1 MILFLLGYMGCGK
14 STYGKL
20 LSNKI
25 ENDFI
30 DLDSYIVKRE
40 DMSISEIFASK
51 GELYFRKVEH
61 LYLKELLNIQS
72 DVIIALG
79 GGTPCYA
86 NNMELISQSDN
97 STSIFLD
104 TNLDVLTERLFY
116 QKENR
121 PLIKK
126 IKSKENLKTFI
137 AKHLFERR
145 DFYNKSEYILKLVDE
160 DTDVV
165 VDQLLDIYDKVTS

>member
-1 MILFLLGYMGCGK
+1 MILFLLGYMGSGK
-14 STYGKL
+14 STFGKL

-25 ENDFI
+25 ETDFI

-40 DMSISEIFASK
+40 DMSISEIFTLK

-97 STSIFLD
+97 ATSIFLD
-104 TNLDVLTERLFY
+104 TNLDVLTERLFN

-126 IKSKENLKTFI
+126 INSKENLKTFI

-160 DTDVV
+160 DTDFV
-165 VDQLLDIYDKVTS
+165 VDQLQSIYDKVTS

>member
-1 MILFLLGYMGCGK
+1 MQIVLLGYMASGK
-14 STYGKL
+14 SSIGKRVAKSL
-20 LSNKI
+20 NIS
-25 ENDFI
+25 FI
-30 DLDSYIVKRE
+30 DLDDYIIDKE
-40 DMSISEIFASK
+40 NQSIANIFSSK
-51 GELYFRKVEH
+51 GEIYFRQIEH
-61 LYLKELLNIQS
+61 LYLKEILEKKKN
-72 DVIIALG
+72 VILSLG

-86 NNMELISQSDN
+86 NNMELISQSN
-97 STSIFLD
+97 NTTSIFLD

-126 IKSKENLKTFI
+126 INSKENLKTFI

-160 DTDVV
+160 DTDFV
-165 VDQLLDIYDKVTS
+165 VDQLQSIYDKVTS

>member
-1 MILFLLGYMGCGK
+1 
-14 STYGKL
+14 
-20 LSNKI
+20 
-25 ENDFI
+25 
-30 DLDSYIVKRE
+30 
-40 DMSISEIFASK
+40 
-51 GELYFRKVEH
+51 
-61 LYLKELLNIQS
+61 
-72 DVIIALG
+72 
-79 GGTPCYA
+79 
-86 NNMELISQSDN
+86 MELISQSDN

-160 DTDVV
+160 DTDFV